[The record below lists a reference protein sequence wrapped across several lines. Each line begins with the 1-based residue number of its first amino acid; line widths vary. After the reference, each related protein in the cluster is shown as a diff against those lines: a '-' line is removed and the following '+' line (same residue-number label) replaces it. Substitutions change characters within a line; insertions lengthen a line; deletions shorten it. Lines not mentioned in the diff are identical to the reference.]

1 MWPGGLFKYQK
12 FWTINILFSVQ
23 FSDCHSNTGPFDNRT
38 QIYLL
43 NTRLVWY
50 SDAYCITIYNY
61 ILYKLQLS
69 QMSDKCDNFNDFN
82 KLKLKFSTFNNY
94 CQSATI
100 LNAWSIYCVDQS
112 KLYYFYII
120 FRTSYF
126 YNYSDHL
133 NTGLM
138 RFFML
143 LTLS

>member
-1 MWPGGLFKYQK
+1 MGVRYSKSKVMWPGGLFKYQK

-112 KLYYFYII
+112 KLYLQFFHKLFYLYYFSNEL
-120 FRTSYF
+120 F
-126 YNYSDHL
+126 L
-133 NTGLM
+133 
-138 RFFML
+138 
-143 LTLS
+143 